1 MLVKD
6 LIEQLKQLPENYS
19 IVMESGMGTQTVD
32 IHQLDEFEEVVLIP
46 LG

>member
-6 LIEQLKQLPENYS
+6 LIEQLKNLPENYN
-19 IVMESGMGTQTVD
+19 IVMESGMDTAAIDV
-32 IHQLDEFEEVVLIP
+32 HQLDEFEEIVLVP